1 MSRTFRWLLVS
12 LLTLITAAPVV
23 SGTFAQGD
31 PAEVPVQIIPLI
43 GPASDSDAEIS
54 GLAWYGDTLFLLVE
68 NPNLYASG
76 DYSGSFFALDKADIL
91 SYLDGDT
98 TDPLEPREIPIISD
112 DIPSMIPGYDGFES
126 VTFVGDTAY
135 LTIEAWRLDGEM
147 RGYLVSGT
155 MDPDTG
161 TLALDLNTRA
171 ELLPQT
177 PVLNIS
183 YESILAAGDQLVT
196 FYELY
201 GPTLNETPFAYRVS
215 ADLQALEQIPTAPLD
230 YRLTDVTAL
239 DENDRFW
246 GINYFYPGDTFA
258 ATDDDPIAERYGEGP
273 THAAHDQV
281 ERLVAFQYA
290 EDGITLAD
298 VPPIQL
304 ELTGDEA
311 RNWEGL
317 VRLDERGFLLVT
329 DEHPDTLLGFVPLP
343 EE

>member
-1 MSRTFRWLLVS
+1 MSRFLRWLLVI
-12 LLTLITAAPVV
+12 LFVLTAAALVAP
-23 SGTFAQGD
+23 GAFAQGD
-31 PAEVPVQIIPLI
+31 PAEVPVQLIPLS

-54 GLAWYGDTLFLLVE
+54 GLAWWGDTLFLLVE

-76 DYSGSFFALDKADIL
+76 DTAGSFFALDKADIL
-91 SYLDGDT
+91 SYLDGDSAG
-98 TDPLEPREIPIISD
+98 PLEPREIPVISD

-155 MDPDTG
+155 MDPDAG

-177 PVLNIS
+177 TVLNIS
-183 YESILAAGDQLVT
+183 YESILAVDDGLVT

-215 ADLQALEQIPTAPLD
+215 ADLQTLAEIPMVPLD
-230 YRLTDVTAL
+230 YRLTDITAL
-239 DENDRFW
+239 DENDQFW

-273 THAAHDQV
+273 AHAAHNQV
-281 ERLVAFQYA
+281 ERLVAFQYTA
-290 EDGITLAD
+290 DGITLAD
-298 VPPIQL
+298 VPPVQL
-304 ELTGDEA
+304 ELTDDDA

-343 EE
+343 EQ